1 MCPLLSIPAMLPCT
15 GHHHE
20 SFVSGQKLV
29 SCPSSS
35 GLLSWLQPEGG
46 CRIELPCHL
55 EPSRA
60 PCSFLEKVQKGS
72 HNPFGSCCFP
82 VLCPPAPNSSPQL
95 QPCRHS
101 SREFLTA
108 QYYYTTPFQGHYFA
122 KFSQYLCKRD
132 ITVPIFKMKQLKEA
146 KVTCLESSGL
156 LV

>member
-29 SCPSSS
+29 GCPSSS

-46 CRIELPCHL
+46 CGIELPCHL

-72 HNPFGSCCFP
+72 HDPFGSCCFP
-82 VLCPPAPNSSPQL
+82 VLCPPPLTPAPSSSLADIPPESSL
-95 QPCRHS
+95 QPSTITPHPFKDIILLNS
-101 SREFLTA
+101 HNISAREILLF
-108 QYYYTTPFQGHYFA
+108 PFS
-122 KFSQYLCKRD
+122 K
-132 ITVPIFKMKQLKEA
+132 
-146 KVTCLESSGL
+146 
-156 LV
+156 